1 MNTRKRVNGL
11 SVLMIIASFAFITS
25 CDKEE
30 HIEDP
35 ADAVTLNML
44 NAANGKTILGVSDV
58 YINDANNFDSDRSSL
73 IADCGSAAGIG
84 VGVEPM
90 LNNLVYEVAATPGH
104 IYQVFDNDAIKKFPS
119 GTRATQI
126 GATYYKVYVV
136 SPITVDNKMTGA
148 VLKYVSE
155 YPEDAKLPQR
165 GDHIG
170 EINSRDSTVE
180 MDFPEDAEY
189 TFNDEERD
197 FEVVTKDGKLV
208 VKLLKEPDSV
218 YGPYGE
224 RIVYIRLGTVY
235 SYVIFEVK

>member
-35 ADAVTLNML
+35 ADTVTLNMR
-44 NAANGKTILGVSDV
+44 NEANGKTMLGTSGV
-58 YINDANNFDSDRSSL
+58 YINDANNFDSDRRSL

-119 GTRATQI
+119 GMRATQI

-136 SPITVDNKMTGA
+136 SPITADNKTTGA
-148 VLKYVSE
+148 ILKYVSE

-170 EINSRDSTVE
+170 EMNYHDGTVE
-180 MDFPEDAEY
+180 MNFPEGAEY
-189 TFNDEERD
+189 EFNGKKSY
-197 FEVVTKDGKLV
+197 FEFVTKDGKLV
-208 VKLLKEPDSV
+208 VKLLKEPNSFD
-218 YGPYGE
+218 GPYGQYV
-224 RIVYIRLGTVY
+224 VYIRLGTVY
-235 SYVIFEVK
+235 SYVVFEVK